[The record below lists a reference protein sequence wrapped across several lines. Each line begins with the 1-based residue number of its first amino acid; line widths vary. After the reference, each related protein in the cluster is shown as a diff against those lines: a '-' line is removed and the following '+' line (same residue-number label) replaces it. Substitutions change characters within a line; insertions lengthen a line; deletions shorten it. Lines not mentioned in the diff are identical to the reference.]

1 MTSIIKISLLVKRRI
16 AVFPFLSAL
25 SSDPFF
31 FIKGQEK
38 RSGTP
43 TADKKESTP
52 TVHNPYRYR
61 KCAVRDLV
69 ASL

>member
-1 MTSIIKISLLVKRRI
+1 MFDQGSGKSIAIIYNHCLLTFKKGVI
-16 AVFPFLSAL
+16 AVFPLLSAL
-25 SSDPFF
+25 SSDPFL

-52 TVHNPYRYR
+52 TVHNPYLYI
-61 KCAVRDLV
+61 
-69 ASL
+69 

>member
-1 MTSIIKISLLVKRRI
+1 MEGVI

-25 SSDPFF
+25 SSDTCL

-52 TVHNPYRYR
+52 TV
-61 KCAVRDLV
+61 L
-69 ASL
+69 SLFTIHIDIESVQ